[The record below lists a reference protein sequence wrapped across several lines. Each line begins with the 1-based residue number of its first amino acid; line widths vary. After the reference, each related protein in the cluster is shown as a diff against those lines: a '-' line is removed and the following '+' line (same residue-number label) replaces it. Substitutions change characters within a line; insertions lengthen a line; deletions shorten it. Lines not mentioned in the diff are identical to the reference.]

1 MPGLTVNPDMK
12 TPSRVEKTQA
22 GLAFFGDIDH
32 QSIPGLMQGLPTLD
46 ASSVEFDLSAC
57 DKIDSAGLAFMIDW
71 GNRHLASEQK
81 ISVRGVSPQLQRL
94 IEIMGLEAM
103 FVLSD

>member
-1 MPGLTVNPDMK
+1 MQRPKASPDMS
-12 TPSRVEKTQA
+12 TPSRVEKTPS

-32 QSIPGLMQGLPTLD
+32 QSIPGLMQRLPAVD

-71 GNRHLASEQK
+71 GNRHLSSEQK
-81 ISVRGVSPQLQRL
+81 ISLRGVSPQLRRL
-94 IEIMGLEAM
+94 IEIMGLESVFA
-103 FVLSD
+103 LSD